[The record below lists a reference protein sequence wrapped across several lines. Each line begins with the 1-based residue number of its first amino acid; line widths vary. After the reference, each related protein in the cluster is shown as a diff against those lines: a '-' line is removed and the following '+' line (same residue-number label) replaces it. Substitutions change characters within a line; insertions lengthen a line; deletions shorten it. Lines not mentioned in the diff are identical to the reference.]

1 MVENQMAKERESF
14 LHPWANPI
22 EFHKYVYII
31 PRNKTNIDLTQAN
44 KLKQKAFMFFFLNN
58 IITEYCSASSFPKHY
73 L

>member
-1 MVENQMAKERESF
+1 MVENQMAKEKENF

-44 KLKQKAFMFFFLNN
+44 KLKQKAFTFFFF
-58 IITEYCSASSFPKHY
+58 S
-73 L
+73 